1 MPVWLKIIGFTTIIY
16 DIAKNVVR
24 PAVISVDTFVPFSLR
39 WKNFSINSLFL
50 GFTAQKT
57 MKSVAI
63 ALEQSRT
70 QLHLGIHAEVTA
82 TRSARKAQAEQTL

>member
-1 MPVWLKIIGFTTIIY
+1 MPVWLKIIGFTTIMY

-57 MKSVAI
+57 IKSVAR